1 MLGLVILMAKFG
13 FLGILLIS
21 IALFGSC
28 SNNGGL
34 KSSNSVMQVH
44 SSGQQGSSQKS
55 YGAYIAGRVAHL
67 RKDFNKAS
75 DYYIQ
80 ALKIDPDNKEL
91 VSRLY
96 LLLASKGRVDEAAYY
111 AQESL
116 KNGDNNNFIYVILAV
131 QDMKQG
137 RYAEVP
143 KDLKS
148 LDNPIYKEF
157 INPLLT
163 AWSYAGENK
172 PDQALK
178 SLQILKKE
186 PSFKALYN
194 FHAGMIN
201 DYFGRN
207 REAQKHY
214 EVIVEEEQ
222 LEMSFR
228 ALQII
233 SNFYIRTEQ
242 KDKAL
247 ALVGKYN
254 DEKIL
259 GDMLKN
265 LSSNIRAADA
275 KSTKPIINN
284 PNVGSA
290 EALFSIAATLRQGAA
305 GIDLAHMFISMAI
318 YQNSQYDLAKILL
331 ADILE
336 SREMYADANEV
347 YDSISKASEAY
358 YTVQLKKA
366 NNLVMMEDYNG
377 AELLL
382 KSLALDSGN
391 YQLYLDLGDILRM
404 KNKPEEAIKYYLQAL
419 KRLPKIES
427 QHWALYYAL
436 GISYEQNGQ
445 WNKAEKAFKTALA
458 LSQNHYLV
466 LNYLGYS
473 WIKQGRNVDQA
484 FSMIVDAYNQAPN
497 DGNITD
503 SLGWALYNLGYY
515 RMATDYLEKAAEIEP
530 SNAVISDHLGDA
542 YWFGDRK
549 NEARFQWKHAL
560 TMKDDSGELIRSD
573 VKSKIENGIKKE
585 PSLSYDK
592 NIIEEQIKLISKE

>member
-1 MLGLVILMAKFG
+1 MAKFG

-34 KSSNSVMQVH
+34 KSSNSVMPVH
-44 SSGQQGSSQKS
+44 SSDQQGSSQKS

-116 KNGDNNNFIYVILAV
+116 KNGDDNNFIYVILAV

-137 RYAEVP
+137 RYAEVQ

-157 INPLLT
+157 INPLLI

-172 PDQALK
+172 PDKALK
-178 SLQILKKE
+178 SLQVLKKE

-318 YQNSQYDLAKILL
+318 YQIRNTIW
-331 ADILE
+331 
-336 SREMYADANEV
+336 
-347 YDSISKASEAY
+347 
-358 YTVQLKKA
+358 LKF
-366 NNLVMMEDYNG
+366 YW
-377 AELLL
+377 
-382 KSLALDSGN
+382 
-391 YQLYLDLGDILRM
+391 RTF
-404 KNKPEEAIKYYLQAL
+404 
-419 KRLPKIES
+419 
-427 QHWALYYAL
+427 W
-436 GISYEQNGQ
+436 
-445 WNKAEKAFKTALA
+445 
-458 LSQNHYLV
+458 
-466 LNYLGYS
+466 
-473 WIKQGRNVDQA
+473 
-484 FSMIVDAYNQAPN
+484 
-497 DGNITD
+497 
-503 SLGWALYNLGYY
+503 
-515 RMATDYLEKAAEIEP
+515 KAAKCMP
-530 SNAVISDHLGDA
+530 MPTKFTTV
-542 YWFGDRK
+542 FPK
-549 NEARFQWKHAL
+549 PQK
-560 TMKDDSGELIRSD
+560 
-573 VKSKIENGIKKE
+573 
-585 PSLSYDK
+585 P
-592 NIIEEQIKLISKE
+592 IIPYS